1 MNGPTMRSEDL
12 LLLIGKLN
20 YAWTNTESL
29 LIYLMAFLMRT
40 GKDVAIVTFLT
51 FNTSRARLEFIE
63 RLLKLE
69 STDPEIRSRL
79 MPVVAKMKKSS
90 QVRNK
95 YNHCIY
101 SFDENGEIEATQLL
115 RIADYGDTLRY
126 GKIEALDESE
136 IDRIIK
142 ITSDIISINEYIFS
156 FIKEKN
162 IRY

>member
-1 MNGPTMRSEDL
+1 MRNEEL

-29 LIYLMAFLMRT
+29 LIYLMAFLMRS

-51 FNTSRARLEFIE
+51 LNTSRARLEFIE
-63 RLLKLE
+63 RLLRLE
-69 STDPEIRSRL
+69 STDKQIRARL
-79 MPVVAKMKKSS
+79 MPLVSRMKTGAR
-90 QVRNK
+90 VRNK

-115 RIADYGDTLRY
+115 RIADYGDTLKY
-126 GKIEALDESE
+126 GKIEALGDAE
-136 IDRIIK
+136 IDRINEV
-142 ITSDIISINEYIFS
+142 ISEIVAINRSIFD
-156 FIKEKN
+156 FIREEN